1 MRLYAVKTP
10 RILPFLQPRGLIW
23 NAGNAL
29 SKNSIYLTFDDGPH
43 PEITPHVLALLR
55 KYNAKATFFCVGENA
70 ARFPET
76 IRRILAEGHT
86 LGNHTHNHLN
96 GWKTPTGNYV
106 ANALEAA
113 AALPTG
119 WFRPPYGRIRAA
131 QASYLQQAGFRVVM
145 WDVLSCDFD
154 PQYNARQCARFVI
167 RHARPGSIV
176 VFHDSRKAAA
186 RCLPALEM
194 VLRYYRNKIHFR
206 AFPVFERQKAGN
218 ERRMTNDL

>member
-10 RILPFLQPRGLIW
+10 RILPFLQPKGLIW
-23 NAGNAL
+23 NAGNELPKDA
-29 SKNSIYLTFDDGPH
+29 IYLTFDDGPH
-43 PEITPHVLALLR
+43 PEITPQVLALLR

-70 ARFPET
+70 ARFPE
-76 IRRILAEGHT
+76 ILAQITAEGHT

-96 GWKTPTGNYV
+96 GWKTPTRTYV
-106 ANALEAA
+106 ANAIEAA
-113 AALPTG
+113 QALPTG

-131 QASYLQQAGFRVVM
+131 QAFYLQQNGFRVVM

-154 PQYNARQCARFVI
+154 PQYSARECARFVI

-176 VFHDSRKAAA
+176 VFHDSPKSAP

-194 VLRYYRNKIHFR
+194 VLRYYHNKTTFR
-206 AFPVFERQKAGN
+206 AFPAFERQK
-218 ERRMTNDL
+218 R